1 MSNPHTTRRFASGAG
16 LAAALGL
23 GVILL
28 LAVAPFRH
36 SADDSKHPGT
46 LDSGGRIRTY
56 FVHSPPGYD
65 GSEKLP
71 LVMVLHGGGGNAE
84 NAEKMSGMSDKADEA
99 NFLVVYP
106 DGTGG
111 MGDHFHTWNSG
122 NCCAYALKNNVD
134 DVAFLRAL
142 IDKMEYEYAVDPKR
156 VFVTGMSNG
165 GMMTYRMG
173 CAAADKIAAIA
184 PVAGSLDI
192 ECNPTQPV
200 SVIAFHGTADEN
212 VPYDGGVG
220 KKQLDAGRDDK
231 PVSYAIGFW
240 VKRDGCNAT
249 PQKSEQG
256 TLRTDS
262 YSGCKDGTAVV
273 LNSVV
278 GQGHAWPGSQH
289 LLRLVT
295 DKPDPTVPA
304 TNMMWDF
311 FKGHPKQ

>member
-1 MSNPHTTRRFASGAG
+1 LNSNTSRACVRVARFW
-16 LAAALGL
+16 LATGIAA
-23 GVILL
+23 VLL
-28 LAVAPFRH
+28 LALSPLRG
-36 SADDSKHPGT
+36 SASDDKHPGT
-46 LDSGGRIRTY
+46 LDSAGRTRTY
-56 FVHSPPGYD
+56 FVHTPPGYD

-111 MGDHFHTWNSG
+111 LADHFHTWNSG
-122 NCCAYALKNNVD
+122 NCCGYALKNDVD
-134 DVAFLRAL
+134 DVAFLGAL
-142 IDKMEYEYAVDPKR
+142 IDKLEYEYAVDPQR

-184 PVAGSLDI
+184 PVAGSLDV
-192 ECNPTQPV
+192 ECNPSQPV

-212 VPYDGGVG
+212 VPYDGGAG
-220 KKQLDAGRDDK
+220 KKQIDGPRDDK
-231 PVSYAIGFW
+231 PVSYAMGFW
-240 VKRDGCNAT
+240 VKRDSCNAT
-249 PQKSEQG
+249 PQKSEKG

-262 YSGCKDGTAVV
+262 YSGCAAGTEVV
-273 LNSVV
+273 LNTIV
-278 GQGHAWPGSQH
+278 GQGHAWPGSPH
-289 LLRLVT
+289 LRGIA

-311 FKGHPKQ
+311 FKAHPKK